1 MKLLHAQ
8 SQQCLCTEL
17 DLFSVPPTQTSIDSS
32 QWVEHS
38 PVSTISASAPIE
50 FVVAGSGE
58 DYLDLSNKLLEV
70 RAKLTADGS
79 TVTAEVAVA
88 PVNNVFHSMFS
99 QLDVSLNDVSVS
111 SASTTYPYR
120 AYMETHLNYGH
131 DAKVSKLQAG
141 LYYMDTN
148 LTVLDPRP
156 TGDNAVTNT
165 GLAKRHQLCTK
176 TGTFD
181 MIGPLHVDVFNQSRY
196 LLNGVTMKLRLSR
209 SKDAF
214 VLMAKTAGEYKME
227 VMSAKLFVRKVKIT
241 PSLVLANEK
250 MLGRS
255 PAKYPI
261 TRVECKVIHLP
272 QGQRSFT
279 HENLFLGHLPKRIVF
294 GIVDNRSYNGDMTMN
309 PFNFRHCNLKFLAVH
324 LDGQQIP
331 WAPLQPSFSQDNYI
345 RAFNTPFTGGVGIST
360 DNGHLIGREYFSRGH
375 ALYCFDLTPDL
386 SSSCSHHLNVAKTGN
401 LQLELGFERSLPF
414 TGNVIVYSEFDNII
428 EIDKDRVVTRNYGY

>member
-1 MKLLHAQ
+1 MKLLNAQ
-8 SQQCLCTEL
+8 SQQCLRTEL

-38 PVSTISASAPIE
+38 PESTISASAPIE
-50 FVVAGSGE
+50 FVVAGSGD
-58 DYLDLSNKLLEV
+58 DYLDLSNTLLEV

-79 TVTAEVAVA
+79 PVTAEVAVA
-88 PVNNVFHSMFS
+88 PVNNVLQSMFS
-99 QLDVSLNDVSVS
+99 QLDVSLNVVSVS

-148 LTVLDPRP
+148 LTLSDPRL

-214 VLMAKTAGEYKME
+214 DGKDRRRVQDGGDVCKAICEKSKDNTEPRFGK
-227 VMSAKLFVRKVKIT
+227 RKDARQIT
-241 PSLVLANEK
+241 GQVPNHSCRVQSHSFTSGTEELHARESVS
-250 MLGRS
+250 GS
-255 PAKYPI
+255 PAEAHSVWNRGQP
-261 TRVECKVIHLP
+261 RV
-272 QGQRSFT
+272 QRRHD
-279 HENLFLGHLPKRIVF
+279 HESVQL
-294 GIVDNRSYNGDMTMN
+294 S
-309 PFNFRHCNLKFLAVH
+309 
-324 LDGQQIP
+324 
-331 WAPLQPSFSQDNYI
+331 
-345 RAFNTPFTGGVGIST
+345 
-360 DNGHLIGREYFSRGH
+360 
-375 ALYCFDLTPDL
+375 AL
-386 SSSCSHHLNVAKTGN
+386 
-401 LQLELGFERSLPF
+401 
-414 TGNVIVYSEFDNII
+414 
-428 EIDKDRVVTRNYGY
+428 